1 MNNLVS
7 IIMPSFGSQRFIA
20 ASIESVIR
28 QTYTNWELIIVDD
41 VSPDNSNE
49 LIECYQKKDSRIK
62 LIKLETN
69 SGPAQARNQGIKE
82 AIGKYIAFLD
92 ADDLWADNKLEKQI
106 TFMCENGVEF
116 SFTSFQMI
124 DEQTSVSVGR
134 RTSVPSKVSYEDI
147 LKTCHIFCSTVIYNK
162 EYFGKLYMP
171 DILKRQDFALWLRML
186 KQIDFAH
193 SIDEV
198 LMLYRI
204 RKESVS
210 SNKIKAARYQWR
222 VYRDE
227 EKLSLISS
235 FYYFINYAYFGIKK
249 YKGK

>member
-1 MNNLVS
+1 
-7 IIMPSFGSQRFIA
+7 
-20 ASIESVIR
+20 
-28 QTYTNWELIIVDD
+28 
-41 VSPDNSNE
+41 
-49 LIECYQKKDSRIK
+49 
-62 LIKLETN
+62 
-69 SGPAQARNQGIKE
+69 
-82 AIGKYIAFLD
+82 
-92 ADDLWADNKLEKQI
+92 
-106 TFMCENGVEF
+106 
-116 SFTSFQMI
+116 MI
-124 DEQTSVSVGR
+124 DEQTSISVGR
-134 RTSVPSKVSYEDI
+134 HTSVPSKVSYEDI
-147 LKTCHIFCSTVIYNK
+147 LKTCHIFCSTVIYNT